1 MLIKQQR
8 EVMESVLIEIDNML
22 SELSELVDSLT
33 TYIEDKPISK
43 QVRDG
48 ISSFLK
54 NLKEYSNISQEDDID
69 KLTSSAKTVAIYGI
83 SIGQGIAKLKDTDNQ
98 MATIGNELINKS
110 TSLRN
115 LIENSPLEYK
125 SLQFDSSLKN
135 DTEVTSFQSVKTNLK
150 KLSDS
155 HLQHDQ
161 RIKKL
166 LSENELRIT
175 ELNERINKINDA
187 ANTEIANVTALYK
200 QTREDLESK
209 NKQIDDILGHVSGR
223 AISGDYEES
232 AAEEKKMANLLR
244 YASLVCMFIIVVIVG
259 FSFLETSNED
269 FKWQTSL
276 FRIVLAMLLSV
287 PAAYLA
293 RESAKHREQ
302 QYRHLQTSL
311 DLKTISPYI
320 ASLPDEEQHKI
331 KSEVATRLFAA
342 RDFSKV
348 SADPYPINLHEI
360 IMELLKKVD
369 IDKSTNGKETNK

>member
-1 MLIKQQR
+1 
-8 EVMESVLIEIDNML
+8 MESVLIEIDDMV
-22 SELSELVDSLT
+22 SELRELVDGLT
-33 TYIEDKPISK
+33 IYIEDKPVSK

-48 ISSFLK
+48 VSSFLQH
-54 NLKEYSNISQEDDID
+54 LTEYSKVSQEDDID
-69 KLTSSAKTVAIYGI
+69 KLTSSAKAVAIYGL
-83 SIGQGIAKLKDTDNQ
+83 SIGQGIAKLKDVDSQ
-98 MATIGNELINKS
+98 MASIGDELVSKS
-110 TSLRN
+110 TKFKN
-115 LIENSPLEYK
+115 LIENSPLEYQ
-125 SLQFDSSLKN
+125 SLKLDNSLKN
-135 DTEVTSFQSVKTNLK
+135 DAEVTSFKSVKTNLK

-166 LSENELRIT
+166 LSENDLRIT
-175 ELNERINKINDA
+175 ELNDRVSKIDDT
-187 ANTEIANVTALYK
+187 ANAEIANVTELYK
-200 QTREDLESK
+200 QALEDVESK

-232 AAEEKKMANLLR
+232 AAEEKKMANWLR
-244 YASLVCMFIIVVIVG
+244 YASLACMLTIVVVVG
-259 FSFLETSNED
+259 YSFLETTSAD
-269 FKWQTSL
+269 FQWQKSL

-331 KSEVATRLFAA
+331 KSEVASRLFAA

-348 SADPYPINLHEI
+348 SSDPYPINMHEI

-369 IDKSTNGKETNK
+369 VGKSTNSK